1 MTFLH
6 QIIDLPP
13 SAWRVIETPSL
24 AERLTLALIRLLLL
38 LLSLYSKTRLI
49 IRSFARA
56 QCDRCRLAAAILT
69 VSLTVI
75 FEDALITAIGALMP
89 RLAPA

>member
-1 MTFLH
+1 VTFFR
-6 QIIDLPP
+6 QIINLPP

-38 LLSLYSKTRLI
+38 LLSLYSKTRLT
-49 IRSFARA
+49 IRKFARA
-56 QCDRCRLAAAILT
+56 QSERCRLAAVILS

-75 FEDALITAIGALMP
+75 FEDTLKSNSKCTV
-89 RLAPA
+89 